1 MLQDTHT
8 HTHTNTQCTS
18 AMSPLYCTDIQDT
31 RGRGVPVFYYAI
43 LSCGVA
49 VIRSTN
55 SLYLPSSTQQVRRI
69 CVNPEAVVSYGQRL
83 RVQQSYQPYCWF
95 PSREKESRESSRAE
109 RHSSTLNTSNMKL
122 NHTLRMHLN
131 YYY

>member
-1 MLQDTHT
+1 M
-8 HTHTNTQCTS
+8 
-18 AMSPLYCTDIQDT
+18 
-31 RGRGVPVFYYAI
+31 FYYAI
-43 LSCGVA
+43 LSHGVA

-83 RVQQSYQPYCWF
+83 CVRQSYQPYCWF
-95 PSREKESRESSRAE
+95 PSREKESRVSSRAE

-122 NHTLRMHLN
+122 NYTLGLQLN